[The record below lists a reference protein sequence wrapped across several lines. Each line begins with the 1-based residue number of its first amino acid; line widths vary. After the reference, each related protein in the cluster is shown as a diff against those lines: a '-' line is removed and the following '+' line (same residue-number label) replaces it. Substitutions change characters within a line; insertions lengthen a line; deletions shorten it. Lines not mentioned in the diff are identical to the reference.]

1 MDVDFDAAAR
11 RFSKDQRSR
20 KDAAR
25 QKTEQKMAER
35 RLQAERQA
43 RWEAEAN
50 ARREAEAARLASEA
64 AAREEDLEHNRGVAY
79 VQTLRPE
86 LSHAAEAKGIVR
98 RADKITLPRSA
109 SAELD
114 AQAAS
119 KNGQLFFELSNPATG
134 RTTHASTLDFSAADG
149 TVGLPIEVLRLLGL

>member
-64 AAREEDLEHNRGVAY
+64 AAREEDLERNRGVAY
-79 VQTLRPE
+79 VQTLRTE
-86 LSHAAEAKGIVR
+86 
-98 RADKITLPRSA
+98 LPRAA
-109 SAELD
+109 SAELE
-114 AQAAS
+114 AQQAS

-134 RTTHASTLDFSAADG
+134 RTTHASILAFSATDG
-149 TVGLPIEVLRLLGL
+149 TVGLPAEVLTNLGLSEE